1 MGTLQVIFCE
11 MLIRVVQYFC
21 EQTGRYKGTYRSK
34 LILLKKNGNAVS
46 YNGLEIILQ
55 QLQKLAPELHR
66 HVQRPLLSFGPKT
79 SMKLSTCPVNVCKEI
94 RLSSQ
99 LISDFSYESSAM
111 TIDGA
116 FSTAWLMNLQKPTG
130 SPVFCQE
137 IGSRSSS
144 NVSQFIAQPTSIPGS
159 VLSRD

>member
-66 HVQRPLLSFGPKT
+66 VHFLSYLNGLSHDDYLSALENLHCYFDYRMFNGPCYHLVQ
-79 SMKLSTCPVNVCKEI
+79 KL
-94 RLSSQ
+94 
-99 LISDFSYESSAM
+99 A
-111 TIDGA
+111 
-116 FSTAWLMNLQKPTG
+116 
-130 SPVFCQE
+130 
-137 IGSRSSS
+137 
-144 NVSQFIAQPTSIPGS
+144 
-159 VLSRD
+159 

>member
-21 EQTGRYKGTYRSK
+21 EQTGR
-34 LILLKKNGNAVS
+34 NGNAVS